1 MAYIS
6 FQPTDFFNTLLY
18 TGNGSTQSLPGM
30 GFQPDFTWIK
40 TRSNS
45 SNHQIHNSV
54 AAYSYY
60 YTRPN
65 TSAAQITSNSTTV
78 TAFDSDGFSLGN
90 DGVINESGYTYAS
103 WNWKG
108 GTTSGI
114 ATNGST
120 TITPS
125 TYSFSADA
133 GISILKYTGNDTAGA
148 KVAHGLGAVP
158 KAIIVKSAG
167 SSYSW
172 TVYLVSNGATKYMI
186 LDSTESVNT
195 NTNRWNDTE
204 PDSVNFTLGSTGATN
219 GSGGDS
225 PFMAYCFAEKKGFS
239 SFGGFKGNGST
250 NGPFCYTGFRPA
262 YVMIKNTSAAEA
274 WNIWDNK
281 RNTPVGSK
289 NAAYTVLEA
298 NSSAAETNGST
309 GQVIDMLSNGF
320 KVRTTSTEVNASNQD
335 MVYFAFAE
343 FPLVSSNSKIGTAR

>member
-6 FQPTDFFNTLLY
+6 FQPSDFFKTVIW
-18 TGNGSTQSLPGM
+18 TGTQAEHAITGV
-30 GFQPDFTWIK
+30 GFSSDFTWIK
-40 TRSNS
+40 ARSDVLGHYLFDTVRGATYAVASNS
-45 SNHQIHNSV
+45 SEVQFSD
-54 AAYSYY
+54 
-60 YTRPN
+60 
-65 TSAAQITSNSTTV
+65 AQYLKSWQ
-78 TAFDSDGFSLGN
+78 SDGFTLGTN
-90 DGVINESGYTYAS
+90 SAINGTGDDVVG

-158 KAIIVKSAG
+158 KAIIIKSTA
-167 SSYSW
+167 STNSW
-172 TVYLVSNGATKYMI
+172 NVYHVYNGATKYMI

-239 SFGGFKGNGST
+239 SFGGFQGNAST
-250 NGPFCYTGFRPA
+250 DGPFCYTGFRPA